1 MVSSDNENIRKLKSE
16 KSNEIHYKT
25 LGDEQLSL
33 FQVLLSNISYY
44 VMVEIIYM
52 IILIAYVSLALIVP
66 ASAIKWLI
74 SISVFFLMH
83 ILLSMMEC
91 VTQMYLTFWKDKR

>member
-1 MVSSDNENIRKLKSE
+1 MKNE
-16 KSNEIHYKT
+16 KSSEIYYKK

-33 FQVLLSNISYY
+33 FQVLLSNILYY

-52 IILIAYVSLALIVP
+52 MILIAYTFLALIVP

-83 ILLSMMEC
+83 ILSGMMEC
-91 VTQMYLTFWKDKR
+91 VTQMHLAFWKDKR

>member
-1 MVSSDNENIRKLKSE
+1 MA
-16 KSNEIHYKT
+16 
-25 LGDEQLSL
+25 
-33 FQVLLSNISYY
+33 
-44 VMVEIIYM
+44 EIIYM
-52 IILIAYVSLALIVP
+52 MILIAYVFLALIVP

-83 ILLSMMEC
+83 ILLGMMEC